1 MFSSAR
7 NEKLNQLEYV
17 GDCLSPKHG
26 RLNGQR
32 VYIYR
37 YTRTGATCDQR
48 SDEFKYAVLSIRDG
62 ETAPNA
68 FGHVGRRSEYLID
81 TFYHCDI
88 SEIDPDKHTPARPLP
103 AESLEGH
110 RPEGKLG
117 IEQKKN
123 LHLKWEYGLLMLNY
137 FQHYLRARM
146 IMPHKLPLEAANA
159 LAILIATFV
168 LKS

>member
-1 MFSSAR
+1 MVS
-7 NEKLNQLEYV
+7 
-17 GDCLSPKHG
+17 
-26 RLNGQR
+26 
-32 VYIYR
+32 VYIFIGILVLGRPAISGQMNLNTQY
-37 YTRTGATCDQR
+37 CQ
-48 SDEFKYAVLSIRDG
+48 YA
-62 ETAPNA
+62 TAPNA
-68 FGHVGRRSEYLID
+68 FGHVGRRTEYLID

-88 SEIDPDKHTPARPLP
+88 SEIDPDKHTPARPLA

-110 RPEGKLG
+110 RSEGKLG